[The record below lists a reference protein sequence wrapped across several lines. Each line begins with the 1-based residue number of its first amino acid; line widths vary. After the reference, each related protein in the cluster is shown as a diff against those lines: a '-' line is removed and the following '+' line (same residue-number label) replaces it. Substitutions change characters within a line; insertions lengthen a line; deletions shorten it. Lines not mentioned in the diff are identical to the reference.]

1 MRGVLVVAVLLT
13 LGLSGCQSARSVVP
27 VDLGPADLALPTDPR
42 LLTTHDTAVRGIAA
56 MLARDFGLPVPDRVT
71 VYVYGSRQGFEEG
84 LVHDADLS
92 PGRAAE
98 LGEFAVGVGRR
109 RQLLFRDDPSDRGR
123 EWLRLVAHELA
134 HVCQIEL
141 AHGERGPAQWLKE
154 GMAEWVAFSALER
167 LGVDSL
173 AERRERARAGVSR
186 SPALAAARLDLDALG
201 SPAGFIAR
209 HRRDGTLATYQ
220 ISFLMVDHLVAR
232 HGFAS
237 VVAYFR
243 AFTGSHDRQA
253 NFRRVFGQTVTKF
266 EQEFLTDLATKRQ

>member
-1 MRGVLVVAVLLT
+1 MRFVVVVVALLA
-13 LGLSGCQSARSVVP
+13 LGSSGCQSARSVVP

-42 LLTTHDTAVRGIAA
+42 LLMTHDTAVRGIAA
-56 MLARDFGLPVPDRVT
+56 MLARHFVLPVPDRVT
-71 VYVYGSRQGFEEG
+71 VYVYGSRRGFEEG

-141 AHGERGPAQWLKE
+141 AHAERGPAQWLKE
-154 GMAEWVAFSALER
+154 GMAEWVAFSVLER
-167 LGVDSL
+167 LGIDSL
-173 AERRERARAGVSR
+173 AQRRDRARAGVSR
-186 SPALAAARLDLDALG
+186 SRVLAAARLDLDALG

-209 HRRDGTLATYQ
+209 HRRDGPLATYQ
-220 ISFLMVDHLVAR
+220 ISFLMVDHLVVR

-243 AFTGSHDRQA
+243 AFTESRDRQA
-253 NFRRVFGQTVTKF
+253 NFRRVFGQTVTMF